1 MKTSLLTLAALM
13 TCGWSMAQTFSGG
26 SGTEDN
32 PWLISNI
39 ADLNELDSLTNVEG
53 DNGES
58 LTSGRYFLLTDDI
71 TTPFTG
77 MIGTIGMFCGHFD
90 GDGHSITVDIQKPSE
105 SYVGLFG
112 CVANGSVHDLA
123 VRGDVSGNAYV
134 GGVVGNP
141 TSGAVLYNL
150 ANYAHVISSSRSLMA
165 CTGGVVGGIVTS
177 KRYGSTGAEVRNCAN
192 YGIVECDGN
201 CVGGVIGYS
210 GQQLGNKLYDL
221 ANYGVVKTAATD
233 RTAGV
238 VGNPL
243 YDDKVHRLVNFGT
256 KSAEAI
262 LGCVGN
268 ANPTDFGELF
278 YDCQMA
284 YTINGNA
291 MQEKYT
297 DQLIGTQMQSDLGKT
312 WVYTSGL
319 LPRPNMD
326 GLEESDEAVLYA
338 VPVQLDRNDWVGNV
352 TTDFRVVTSAPD
364 GNVTWTADHNLVDIA
379 TDGTVTIKRN
389 GYETLT
395 ATYKGVSRKIDLV
408 LNSAT
413 AINAVSSDAVTN
425 DRYYNLNGQVVAHP
439 THGVFIHN
447 GKKIVR

>member
-1 MKTSLLTLAALM
+1 MKKSLLTFASLM
-13 TCGWSMAQTFSGG
+13 VCGMTMAQTFSGG
-26 SGTEDN
+26 AGTQDD
-32 PWLISNI
+32 PWLISSI
-39 ADLNELDSLTNVEG
+39 ADLNELDSLTNAEG
-53 DNGES
+53 ANGES
-58 LTSGRYFLLTDDI
+58 LTAGKYFLLTQDI

-77 MIGTIGMFCGHFD
+77 MIGTIGMFNGHFD
-90 GDGHSITVDIQKPSE
+90 GDGHSITVNIQRPSE

-112 CVANGSVHDLA
+112 CIANGSIHDLA
-123 VRGDVSGNAYV
+123 VRGEVYGNAYV
-134 GGVVGNP
+134 GGIVGNP

-150 ANYAHVISSSRSLMA
+150 ANYANVYSSSNSLMA
-165 CTGGVVGGIVTS
+165 CAGGVVGGIVTT
-177 KRYGSTGAEVRNCAN
+177 KRYGTTGAEVHNCAN
-192 YGIVECDGN
+192 YGTIECGGN

-210 GQQLGNKLYDL
+210 GQQLGNRLYDL
-221 ANYGVVKTAATD
+221 ANYGTVKASSPD

-256 KSAEAI
+256 KSDVAT

-284 YTINGNA
+284 FTPSGNA

-297 DQLIGTQMQSDLGKT
+297 EQLIGTQMQSSLGDT

-338 VPVQLDRNDWVGNV
+338 VPLYLDRNDWVGNV
-352 TTDFRVVTSAPD
+352 TTDFRVETTAPQ
-364 GNVTWTADHNLVDIA
+364 GTVTWTADHNLVDIA
-379 TDGTVTIKRN
+379 ADGTVTIKRN

-395 ATYKGVSRKIDLV
+395 ATYKGVSRKVNLV
-408 LNSAT
+408 INSTT
-413 AINAVSSDAVTN
+413 AIHTPTIAEDAAP
-425 DRYYNLNGQVVAHP
+425 YYNLNGQMVARP
-439 THGVFIHN
+439 SHGVFIHQ